1 LKADG
6 DGGDAFVREPGRHP
20 DVGDHE
26 VGEMFVDGGDQAG
39 SWSSAWSE
47 RMTTHSWC
55 SAPRRAE

>member
-26 VGEMFVDGGDQAG
+26 VGEMFVDGGEQ
-39 SWSSAWSE
+39 
-47 RMTTHSWC
+47 MTTHSWC